1 MADFSNQALADEINN
16 DPAGIGYKHD
26 LGNGIEWKLDGEIKT
41 LLDAQN
47 FKIDKPSI
55 NQEDVRATTT
65 FAGYNTLGIDE
76 QEWIRWMTPNSGQL
90 RITADVKLQLTGRT
104 LAVNGIAGVGADND
118 SFWAAAQDQNMAPA
132 MLALI
137 EVDGSRAE
145 VLWGEGVSPSLSQIG
160 ASANL

>member
-1 MADFSNQALADEINN
+1 MAAFSNQALADEINN
-16 DPAGIGYKHD
+16 DPAGIGYKEV
-26 LGNGIEWKLDGEIKT
+26 GGAWKLDGEIKT

-90 RITADVKLQLTGRT
+90 RVTADVKLQLTGRT
-104 LAVNGIAGVGADND
+104 PAANGIAGVGADND